1 MQTTY
6 TAANNPGIAPAIMA
20 TCKLIHAEA
29 SEVLYSSYTLD
40 FDTHVEAI
48 GAFLADLTPLA
59 KGFVRSV
66 SLVKRATPYDREFDR
81 CKWGTATSA
90 LCHLPSICK
99 LHLGVVAGKPGPSGW
114 DGVPVWTKKDF
125 NAMVKW
131 RQWAGFEWVEELSR
145 VRLVDGGRIEVKAII
160 EHCPM
165 PGSEGMAFWVG
176 VSRNVEGGFAEW
188 VRN

>member
-6 TAANNPGIAPAIMA
+6 TAANNPGIEPAIMA

-90 LCHLPSICK
+90 LCHLPPFANFTSVWW
-99 LHLGVVAGKPGPSGW
+99 LESQALAAGMAYLYGRRKTSMQWSSGGSGLALSGW
-114 DGVPVWTKKDF
+114 
-125 NAMVKW
+125 
-131 RQWAGFEWVEELSR
+131 RS
-145 VRLVDGGRIEVKAII
+145 LVG
-160 EHCPM
+160 
-165 PGSEGMAFWVG
+165 
-176 VSRNVEGGFAEW
+176 
-188 VRN
+188 